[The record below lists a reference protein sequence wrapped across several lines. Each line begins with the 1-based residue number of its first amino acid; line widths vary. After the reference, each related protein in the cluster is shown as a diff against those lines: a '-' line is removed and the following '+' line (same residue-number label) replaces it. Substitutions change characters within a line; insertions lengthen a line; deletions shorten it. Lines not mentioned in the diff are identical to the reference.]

1 MNSAPLPPAVP
12 LLAALGLALLAL
24 CTVPAVRSQQRL
36 EREHARLQA
45 ETQNAEAELDRLHQE
60 LRNGTPERYVRI
72 RATRDLLH
80 HGATYIEERDR
91 RLGRRK
97 P

>member
-1 MNSAPLPPAVP
+1 MTREPLPTAVP

-45 ETQNAEAELDRLHQE
+45 QTQDAEAELDRLHRE
-60 LRNGTPERYVRI
+60 LRDRTPERYVRT

-80 HGATYIEERDR
+80 QGARYVEERDR